1 MQAAAAVM
9 PPLDWARLATPE
21 EDAEADGLALADACD
36 GWAEGVADACGV
48 TWVTGDGVSGLAGL
62 GR

>member
-1 MQAAAAVM
+1 M

-36 GWAEGVADACGV
+36 GWTEGVADACGV
-48 TWVTGDGVSGLAGL
+48 TWVTGAEASGFAGL

>member
-1 MQAAAAVM
+1 M

-21 EDAEADGLALADACD
+21 EDAEADGLALADT
-36 GWAEGVADACGV
+36 CGV
-48 TWVTGDGVSGLAGL
+48 TWVAGSWLGSL